1 MVSYLPREVRLIMN
15 LLLYKQFTKHAILRA
30 VFLGGM
36 GIALLIFPEFL
47 LGGMFYV
54 IVGYMILYGVLRII
68 DFILENGAKHLF
80 NYGSLIIA
88 ILLIVF
94 GLHSIAFSRY
104 LIHISPVYLGS
115 LLLIEAVVYFV
126 ITSCVTIFWQKII
139 LIILASIAFLGGI
152 AVIIF
157 TFGFGIGGILGLTR
171 VSGFASLFSCLYT
184 ITAYLIY
191 QKSKNDWKRR
201 K

>member
-1 MVSYLPREVRLIMN
+1 MN
-15 LLLYKQFTKHAILRA
+15 LLLYKRFTKHAILRA

-54 IVGYMILYGVLRII
+54 IVGYMILYGVLRIM
-68 DFILENGAKHLF
+68 DFILKNGAKHLF

-126 ITSCVTIFWQKII
+126 ITLCVTIFWQKII

-157 TFGFGIGGILGLTR
+157 TFGFGGILGLTR

>member
-1 MVSYLPREVRLIMN
+1 MN
-15 LLLYKQFTKHAILRA
+15 LLLYKWFIKHAILRV

-54 IVGYMILYGVLRII
+54 IVGYMILYGFLRIV
-68 DFILENGAKHLF
+68 DFILENGTKHLF

-88 ILLIVF
+88 ILIIVF
-94 GLHSIAFSRY
+94 GLYSIAFSRY

-126 ITSCVTIFWQKII
+126 ITSCVTIFWKKVI

-152 AVIIF
+152 SVLIF
-157 TFGFGIGGILGLTR
+157 TFGFGIGGSLGLAR

-191 QKSKNDWKRR
+191 NKPKNDWKRR